1 MGLFSRKSALVK
13 DPVCGMMVDP
23 KKAAASIGH
32 ADHVHYFCSAGCK
45 TKFEAGAGHQ
55 H

>member
-1 MGLFSRKSALVK
+1 MGLFGKKRAMVK

-23 KKAAASIGH
+23 AKALSVGH
-32 ADHVHYFCSAGCK
+32 ADHVHYFCSASCK
-45 TKFEAGAGHQ
+45 QKFEAGGGHE